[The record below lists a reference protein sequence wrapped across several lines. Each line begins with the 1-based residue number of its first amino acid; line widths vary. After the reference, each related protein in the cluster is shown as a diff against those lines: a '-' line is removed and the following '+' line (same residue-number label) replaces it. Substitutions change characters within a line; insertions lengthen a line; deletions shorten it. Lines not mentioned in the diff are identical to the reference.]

1 MTIDIEGLSQEEL
14 VDLNHR
20 IVERLRFLAHARA
33 HASMLEFRIGDRVTF
48 TPEGQPPVVGILTKY
63 NRKESQRMREFF
75 EWGNQYELDRLAG
88 YFAGRP

>member
-1 MTIDIEGLSQEEL
+1 
-14 VDLNHR
+14 
-20 IVERLRFLAHARA
+20 
-33 HASMLEFRIGDRVTF
+33 VTF